1 MIGYVSKQSKV
12 ANKDGKRVWYPQTV
26 ASGRI
31 IDTKRVAREL
41 AARSGASEG
50 DVHLHRGARGVGR
63 SRFLPDHSQRTW
75 QRCGEERGCIASSV
89 QQHPCGF
96 LSGEAGES
104 VHSHYQRDADRP
116 QSAVRLREE
125 SERCGRQRLF
135 TDEHIRQPYTAE
147 RWWRTGF
154 AGWRIVATG
163 M

>member
-26 ASGRI
+26 ASGRV

-50 DVHLHRGARGVGR
+50 DVHGILHDLGLGTRAAGLSLHRGARGVGR

-89 QQHPCGF
+89 QQHPCSF

-104 VHSHYQRDADRP
+104 VHSHY
-116 QSAVRLREE
+116 
-125 SERCGRQRLF
+125 
-135 TDEHIRQPYTAE
+135 
-147 RWWRTGF
+147 
-154 AGWRIVATG
+154 
-163 M
+163 